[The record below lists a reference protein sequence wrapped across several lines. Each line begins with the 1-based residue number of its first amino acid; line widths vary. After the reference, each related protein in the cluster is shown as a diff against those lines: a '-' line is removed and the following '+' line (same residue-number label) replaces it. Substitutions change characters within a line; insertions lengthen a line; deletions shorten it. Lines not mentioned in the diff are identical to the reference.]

1 MRAAEAVLSASVS
14 TLGFALISK
23 YAVFDGIATGCVAGV
38 AVTVFFGSVVVVVP
52 PLEEFL
58 PIVVEVTEG
67 IVVLIGAIV
76 VVGTGLEV
84 VAVISLIAVRSDES
98 VMIVRIVHC
107 LFCHNDVLKENIA
120 SVRL

>member
-58 PIVVEVTEG
+58 PIVVVG
-67 IVVLIGAIV
+67 MVGAIV
-76 VVGTGLEV
+76 VAGIGLEV
-84 VAVISLIAVRSDES
+84 VTAMSLLAVRSDES
-98 VMIVRIVHC
+98 VMIVRIAHC

>member
-1 MRAAEAVLSASVS
+1 MKVISTEAVLSASVS

-23 YAVFDGIATGCVAGV
+23 YAVFDGIATGCVTGV
-38 AVTVFFGSVVVVVP
+38 AVTVFLSSVVVVVP

-58 PIVVEVTEG
+58 PIVVVG
-67 IVVLIGAIV
+67 MVGAIV
-76 VVGTGLEV
+76 VGGIGLEV
-84 VAVISLIAVRSDES
+84 VTAMSLLAVRSDES
-98 VMIVRIVHC
+98 VMIVLIVHC

>member
-1 MRAAEAVLSASVS
+1 MRSAEAVLSASLS

-23 YAVFDGIATGCVAGV
+23 YAVFDGIATGCVTGV
-38 AVTVFFGSVVVVVP
+38 AVTVFLGSVVVVVP

-67 IVVLIGAIV
+67 LVLLLGAIV
-76 VVGTGLEV
+76 VVGIGLEV
-84 VAVISLIAVRSDES
+84 VTAMSLLAVRSDES

-120 SVRL
+120 LVRL

>member
-23 YAVFDGIATGCVAGV
+23 YAVFEGSAAGCVTGV
-38 AVTVFFGSVVVVVP
+38 AVTVFLGIVVVVVP

-58 PIVVEVTEG
+58 PGVVGVTEG

-76 VVGTGLEV
+76 VVGIGLEV
-84 VAVISLIAVRSDES
+84 VTAMSLLAVRSEES

-107 LFCHNDVLKENIA
+107 LFCHNEVFKENIA